1 MEGNWL
7 GSWAGKWYGAGA
19 ETPEGSIA
27 GSSSITVTASGIP
40 SALAYI
46 LGAAGLTINGNG
58 SLTSSGGEVSNP
70 TLDLILAILTGRKV
84 YDPETKLWHVFDAN
98 GIELVDTSGVLM
110 QGLHGWLLREAN
122 QRKTTEVIVAD
133 GGAILDF
140 QREKEKKDREAFR
153 RIHQERLE
161 IIRQHEQRIEAE
173 RLAKEEA
180 DKQAELD
187 RIEQERQRIAA
198 IESYRVQSPI
208 IQPVIVD
215 NRQDIVEID
224 PELLQ
229 KLNEIAHKPKLEL
242 VASAPKIEA
251 SEPDYSDEIA
261 LIMILLEAA

>member
-122 QRKTTEVIVAD
+122 QRKTTEVIVA
-133 GGAILDF
+133 GGPDASDSEYEREEHFQAQRKVGEKLYAKPVEIVQPEAIALPP
-140 QREKEKKDREAFR
+140 EP
-153 RIHQERLE
+153 
-161 IIRQHEQRIEAE
+161 
-173 RLAKEEA
+173 LAVNVEP
-180 DKQAELD
+180 
-187 RIEQERQRIAA
+187 RH
-198 IESYRVQSPI
+198 
-208 IQPVIVD
+208 QPVNVAD
-215 NRQDIVEID
+215 LTSHKQDLA
-224 PELLQ
+224 LLSEE
-229 KLNEIAHKPKLEL
+229 LNEIQQ
-242 VASAPKIEA
+242 SIT
-251 SEPDYSDEIA
+251 EIA
-261 LIMILLEAA
+261 NDAIAKARRRREEEEFLLLFL